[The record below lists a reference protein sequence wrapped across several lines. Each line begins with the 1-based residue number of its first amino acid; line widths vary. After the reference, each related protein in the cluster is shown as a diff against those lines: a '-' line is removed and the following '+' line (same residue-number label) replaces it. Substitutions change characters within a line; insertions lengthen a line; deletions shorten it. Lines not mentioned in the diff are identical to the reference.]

1 MKNNFLSEKLTYN
14 GDERTATHVHLV
26 SYNSAGMTVSDN
38 VEIDASALSLDPASV
53 SWVRVHGLKDTERIR
68 ALCATFGIDFLVV
81 QDILNVDHP
90 SKVEEYER
98 YNFVVAK
105 YSCHGEMAHI
115 SLVQGENFVL
125 SFSETETALFDGV
138 QKAITDNVLKIRTRP
153 TDYLLSVMINGLVAD
168 YASLAS
174 SIDDDMDDLASELI
188 AAVDA
193 RDIGAQILSL
203 RRRYMDLKRTV
214 MPLKEQFSRLLRSDS
229 RLIRKGT
236 RPFLNDVNDH
246 LLYVAQSIDSCR
258 ETLASLMDLYVEQ
271 RPAHERHNET
281 ADRRVYHIHSAD
293 IPRRGVGHEFPQHAR
308 TRMEVRL
315 CRSMGCNDRDRRY
328 RLSLFQDQE
337 MEVMP
342 VCVISACG
350 LRNVGSRS

>member
-38 VEIDASALSLDPASV
+38 AEIDASALSLDPASV

-68 ALCATFGIDFLVV
+68 ALCAAFGIDFLVV

-203 RRRYMDLKRTV
+203 RRRYMGLKRTV

-236 RPFLNDVNDH
+236 RPFFNDVNDH

-258 ETLASLMDLYVEQ
+258 ETLASLMDLYVSNNDLRMNDIMKRLTVVSTIFIPLTFLVGVWGMNFRNMPELEWKYGY
-271 RPAHERHNET
+271 A
-281 ADRRVYHIHSAD
+281 AAWGVMIVIGVIVYL
-293 IPRRGVGHEFPQHAR
+293 FFR
-308 TRMEVRL
+308 TKKWR
-315 CRSMGCNDRDRRY
+315 
-328 RLSLFQDQE
+328 
-337 MEVMP
+337 
-342 VCVISACG
+342 
-350 LRNVGSRS
+350 

>member
-38 VEIDASALSLDPASV
+38 AEIDASALSLDPASV

-68 ALCATFGIDFLVV
+68 ALCAAFGIDFLVV

-105 YSCHGEMAHI
+105 YSCRGEMAHI

-258 ETLASLMDLYVEQ
+258 ETLASLMDLYVSNNDLRMNDIMKRLTVVSTIFIPLTFLVGVWGMNFRNMPELEWKYGY
-271 RPAHERHNET
+271 A
-281 ADRRVYHIHSAD
+281 AAWGVMIVIGVIVYL
-293 IPRRGVGHEFPQHAR
+293 FFR
-308 TRMEVRL
+308 TKKWR
-315 CRSMGCNDRDRRY
+315 
-328 RLSLFQDQE
+328 
-337 MEVMP
+337 
-342 VCVISACG
+342 
-350 LRNVGSRS
+350 

>member
-68 ALCATFGIDFLVV
+68 ALCAAFGIDFLVV

-214 MPLKEQFSRLLRSDS
+214 MPLKKQFSRLLRSDS

-258 ETLASLMDLYVEQ
+258 ETLASLMDLYVSNNDLRMNDIMKRLTVVSTIFIPLTFLVGVWGMNFRNMPELEWKYGY
-271 RPAHERHNET
+271 A
-281 ADRRVYHIHSAD
+281 AAWGVMIVIGVIVYL
-293 IPRRGVGHEFPQHAR
+293 FFR
-308 TRMEVRL
+308 TKKWR
-315 CRSMGCNDRDRRY
+315 
-328 RLSLFQDQE
+328 
-337 MEVMP
+337 
-342 VCVISACG
+342 
-350 LRNVGSRS
+350 

>member
-38 VEIDASALSLDPASV
+38 AEIDASALSLDPASV

-68 ALCATFGIDFLVV
+68 ALCAAFGIDFLVV

-258 ETLASLMDLYVEQ
+258 ETLASLMDLYVSNNDLRMNDIMKRLTVVSTIFIPLTFLVGVWGMNFRNMPELEWKYGY
-271 RPAHERHNET
+271 AV
-281 ADRRVYHIHSAD
+281 AWGVMIVIGVIVYL
-293 IPRRGVGHEFPQHAR
+293 FFR
-308 TRMEVRL
+308 TKKWR
-315 CRSMGCNDRDRRY
+315 
-328 RLSLFQDQE
+328 
-337 MEVMP
+337 
-342 VCVISACG
+342 
-350 LRNVGSRS
+350 

>member
-38 VEIDASALSLDPASV
+38 AEIDASALSLDPASV
-53 SWVRVHGLKDTERIR
+53 SWVRVHGLKDTERIH
-68 ALCATFGIDFLVV
+68 ALCAAFGIDFLVV

-258 ETLASLMDLYVEQ
+258 ETLASLMDLYVSNNDLRMNDIMKRLTVVSTIFIPLTFLVGVWGMNFRNMPELEWKYGY
-271 RPAHERHNET
+271 A
-281 ADRRVYHIHSAD
+281 AAWGVMIVIGVIVYL
-293 IPRRGVGHEFPQHAR
+293 FFR
-308 TRMEVRL
+308 TKKWR
-315 CRSMGCNDRDRRY
+315 
-328 RLSLFQDQE
+328 
-337 MEVMP
+337 
-342 VCVISACG
+342 
-350 LRNVGSRS
+350 

>member
-38 VEIDASALSLDPASV
+38 AEIDASALSLDPASV

-68 ALCATFGIDFLVV
+68 ALCSAFGIDFLVV

-246 LLYVAQSIDSCR
+246 LLYVSQSIDSCR
-258 ETLASLMDLYVEQ
+258 ETLASLMDLYVSNNDLRMNDIMKRLTVVSTIFIPLTFLVGVWGMNFRNMPELEWKYGY
-271 RPAHERHNET
+271 A
-281 ADRRVYHIHSAD
+281 AAWGVMIVIGVIVYL
-293 IPRRGVGHEFPQHAR
+293 FFR
-308 TRMEVRL
+308 TKKWR
-315 CRSMGCNDRDRRY
+315 
-328 RLSLFQDQE
+328 
-337 MEVMP
+337 
-342 VCVISACG
+342 
-350 LRNVGSRS
+350 

>member
-38 VEIDASALSLDPASV
+38 AEIDASALSLDPASV

-68 ALCATFGIDFLVV
+68 ALCAAFGIDFLVV

-105 YSCHGEMAHI
+105 YSCHGEMTHI

-258 ETLASLMDLYVEQ
+258 ETLASLMDLYVSNNDLRMNDIMKRLTVVSTIFIPLTFLVGVWGMNFRNMPELEWKYGY
-271 RPAHERHNET
+271 A
-281 ADRRVYHIHSAD
+281 AAWGVMIVIGVIVYL
-293 IPRRGVGHEFPQHAR
+293 FFR
-308 TRMEVRL
+308 TKKWR
-315 CRSMGCNDRDRRY
+315 
-328 RLSLFQDQE
+328 
-337 MEVMP
+337 
-342 VCVISACG
+342 
-350 LRNVGSRS
+350 

>member
-38 VEIDASALSLDPASV
+38 AEIDASALSLDPASV

-68 ALCATFGIDFLVV
+68 ALCAAFGIDFLVV

-246 LLYVAQSIDSCR
+246 LLYVSQSIDSCR
-258 ETLASLMDLYVEQ
+258 ETLASLMDLYVSNNDLRMNDIMKRLTVVSTIFIPLTFLVGVWGMNFRNMPELEWKYGY
-271 RPAHERHNET
+271 A
-281 ADRRVYHIHSAD
+281 AAWGVMIVIGVIVYL
-293 IPRRGVGHEFPQHAR
+293 FFR
-308 TRMEVRL
+308 TKKWR
-315 CRSMGCNDRDRRY
+315 
-328 RLSLFQDQE
+328 
-337 MEVMP
+337 
-342 VCVISACG
+342 
-350 LRNVGSRS
+350 

>member
-38 VEIDASALSLDPASV
+38 AEIDASALSLDPASV

-68 ALCATFGIDFLVV
+68 ALCAAFGIDFLVV

-258 ETLASLMDLYVEQ
+258 ETLASLMDLYVSNNDLRMNDIMKRLTVVSTIFIPLTFLVGVWGMNFRNMPELEWKYGYAAAWGVMIVIGVIVYLFF
-271 RPAHERHNET
+271 RT
-281 ADRRVYHIHSAD
+281 KKRR
-293 IPRRGVGHEFPQHAR
+293 
-308 TRMEVRL
+308 
-315 CRSMGCNDRDRRY
+315 
-328 RLSLFQDQE
+328 
-337 MEVMP
+337 
-342 VCVISACG
+342 
-350 LRNVGSRS
+350 

>member
-38 VEIDASALSLDPASV
+38 AEIDASALSLDPASV

-68 ALCATFGIDFLVV
+68 ALCAAFGIDFLVV

-258 ETLASLMDLYVEQ
+258 ETLASLMDLYVSNNDLRMNDIMKRLTVVSTIFIPLTFLVGVWGMNFRNMPELEWKYGY
-271 RPAHERHNET
+271 A
-281 ADRRVYHIHSAD
+281 AAWGVVIVIGVIVYL
-293 IPRRGVGHEFPQHAR
+293 FFR
-308 TRMEVRL
+308 TKKWR
-315 CRSMGCNDRDRRY
+315 
-328 RLSLFQDQE
+328 
-337 MEVMP
+337 
-342 VCVISACG
+342 
-350 LRNVGSRS
+350 

>member
-38 VEIDASALSLDPASV
+38 AEIDASALSLDPASV

-68 ALCATFGIDFLVV
+68 ALCAAFGIDFLVV

-258 ETLASLMDLYVEQ
+258 ETLASLMDLYVSNNDLRMNDIMKRLTVVSTIFIPLTFLVGVWGMNFRNMPELEWKYGY
-271 RPAHERHNET
+271 A
-281 ADRRVYHIHSAD
+281 AAWGVMIVIGVIVYL
-293 IPRRGVGHEFPQHAR
+293 FFR
-308 TRMEVRL
+308 TKKWR
-315 CRSMGCNDRDRRY
+315 
-328 RLSLFQDQE
+328 
-337 MEVMP
+337 
-342 VCVISACG
+342 
-350 LRNVGSRS
+350 

>member
-38 VEIDASALSLDPASV
+38 AEIDASALSLDPASV

-68 ALCATFGIDFLVV
+68 ALCAAFGIDFLVV

-236 RPFLNDVNDH
+236 RPFFNDVNDH

-258 ETLASLMDLYVEQ
+258 ETLASLMDLYVSNNDLRMNDIMKRLTVVSTIFIPLTFLVGVWGMNFRNMPELEWKYGY
-271 RPAHERHNET
+271 A
-281 ADRRVYHIHSAD
+281 AAWGVMIVIGVIVYL
-293 IPRRGVGHEFPQHAR
+293 FFR
-308 TRMEVRL
+308 TKKWR
-315 CRSMGCNDRDRRY
+315 
-328 RLSLFQDQE
+328 
-337 MEVMP
+337 
-342 VCVISACG
+342 
-350 LRNVGSRS
+350 

>member
-258 ETLASLMDLYVEQ
+258 ETLASLMDLYVSNNDLRMNDIMKRLTVVSTIFIPLTFLVGVWGMNFRNMPELEWKYGY
-271 RPAHERHNET
+271 A
-281 ADRRVYHIHSAD
+281 AAWGVMIVIGVIVYL
-293 IPRRGVGHEFPQHAR
+293 FFR
-308 TRMEVRL
+308 TKKWR
-315 CRSMGCNDRDRRY
+315 
-328 RLSLFQDQE
+328 
-337 MEVMP
+337 
-342 VCVISACG
+342 
-350 LRNVGSRS
+350 

>member
-38 VEIDASALSLDPASV
+38 AEIDASALSLDPASV

-68 ALCATFGIDFLVV
+68 ALCSAFGIDFLVV

-258 ETLASLMDLYVEQ
+258 ETLASLMDLYVSNNDLRMNDIMKRLTVVSTIFIPLTFLVGVWGMNFRNMPELEWKYGY
-271 RPAHERHNET
+271 A
-281 ADRRVYHIHSAD
+281 AAWGVMIVIGVIVYL
-293 IPRRGVGHEFPQHAR
+293 FFR
-308 TRMEVRL
+308 TKKWR
-315 CRSMGCNDRDRRY
+315 
-328 RLSLFQDQE
+328 
-337 MEVMP
+337 
-342 VCVISACG
+342 
-350 LRNVGSRS
+350 

>member
-38 VEIDASALSLDPASV
+38 AEIDASALSLDPASV

-68 ALCATFGIDFLVV
+68 ALCAAFGIDFLVV

-214 MPLKEQFSRLLRSDS
+214 MPLK
-229 RLIRKGT
+229 
-236 RPFLNDVNDH
+236 
-246 LLYVAQSIDSCR
+246 
-258 ETLASLMDLYVEQ
+258 
-271 RPAHERHNET
+271 
-281 ADRRVYHIHSAD
+281 
-293 IPRRGVGHEFPQHAR
+293 IPSP
-308 TRMEVRL
+308 
-315 CRSMGCNDRDRRY
+315 
-328 RLSLFQDQE
+328 
-337 MEVMP
+337 
-342 VCVISACG
+342 
-350 LRNVGSRS
+350 

>member
-38 VEIDASALSLDPASV
+38 AEIDASAMSLDPASV

-68 ALCATFGIDFLVV
+68 ALCAAFGIDFLVV

-258 ETLASLMDLYVEQ
+258 ETLASLMDLYVSNNDLRMNDIMKRLTVVSTIFIPLTFLVGVWGMNFRNMPELEWKYGY
-271 RPAHERHNET
+271 AV
-281 ADRRVYHIHSAD
+281 AWGVMIVIGVIVYL
-293 IPRRGVGHEFPQHAR
+293 FFR
-308 TRMEVRL
+308 TKKWR
-315 CRSMGCNDRDRRY
+315 
-328 RLSLFQDQE
+328 
-337 MEVMP
+337 
-342 VCVISACG
+342 
-350 LRNVGSRS
+350 

>member
-68 ALCATFGIDFLVV
+68 ALCAAFGIDFLVV

-258 ETLASLMDLYVEQ
+258 ETLASLMDLYVSNNDLRMNDIMKRLTVVSTIFIPLTFLVGVWGMNFRNMPELEWKYGY
-271 RPAHERHNET
+271 A
-281 ADRRVYHIHSAD
+281 AAWGVMIVIGVIVYL
-293 IPRRGVGHEFPQHAR
+293 FFR
-308 TRMEVRL
+308 TKKWR
-315 CRSMGCNDRDRRY
+315 
-328 RLSLFQDQE
+328 
-337 MEVMP
+337 
-342 VCVISACG
+342 
-350 LRNVGSRS
+350 

>member
-38 VEIDASALSLDPASV
+38 AEIDASALSLDPASV

-68 ALCATFGIDFLVV
+68 ALCAAFGIDFLVV

-258 ETLASLMDLYVEQ
+258 ETLASLMDLYVSNNDLRMNDIMKRLTVVSTIFIPLTFLVGVWGMNFRNMPELEWKYGY
-271 RPAHERHNET
+271 AT
-281 ADRRVYHIHSAD
+281 AWGVMIVIGVIVYL
-293 IPRRGVGHEFPQHAR
+293 FFR
-308 TRMEVRL
+308 TKKWR
-315 CRSMGCNDRDRRY
+315 
-328 RLSLFQDQE
+328 
-337 MEVMP
+337 
-342 VCVISACG
+342 
-350 LRNVGSRS
+350 